1 MSTDGL
7 TQWGGCGLSLFKLE
21 IYHIQMGFWTQ
32 TEFLLFETE
41 LLGSSD
47 DMECLEDLSLLP
59 ITFHGASWL
68 FSHSYMIGLAKFF
81 HFGPR
86 NPGGKSKSW
95 P

>member
-41 LLGSSD
+41 LLGSS
-47 DMECLEDLSLLP
+47 M
-59 ITFHGASWL
+59 TWNASKIC
-68 FSHSYMIGLAKFF
+68 HSCQ
-81 HFGPR
+81 
-86 NPGGKSKSW
+86 
-95 P
+95 